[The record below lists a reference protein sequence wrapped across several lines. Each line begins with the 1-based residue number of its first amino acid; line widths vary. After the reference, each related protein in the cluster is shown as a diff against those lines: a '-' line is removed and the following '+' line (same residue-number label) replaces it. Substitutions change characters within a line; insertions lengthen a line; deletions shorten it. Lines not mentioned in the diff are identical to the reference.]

1 MSVNYSAVFGVG
13 VEFETT
19 EEARDWLSTKGFE
32 CTDEQINYHGFEDA
46 YEILPDGV
54 IIECLNCY
62 TGEGWAVY
70 APIYVWE
77 IKTLAER
84 FTNAVNKWREAFG
97 EEPETIHTVRVY

>member
-1 MSVNYSAVFGVG
+1 MSVDYSAVFGIG
-13 VEFETT
+13 KEFETT
-19 EEARDWLSTKGFE
+19 EEAREWLASKGFE
-32 CTDEQINYHGFEDA
+32 CTDEQIDYHGFTDA

-54 IIECLNCY
+54 IIECLNCF

-70 APIYVWE
+70 NHISVWE